1 MRGNKNVITPDSK
14 HERETRAEMPALLR
28 EAGPNERMAHLIK
41 LAFRG
46 LSRAL
51 QMRLRKHSILYGHWT
66 LLRILWRVDGMTQRQ
81 LSEQAG
87 VMEPTAFA
95 ALQAME
101 KLGYITRQK
110 MPHNSKQ
117 VRIFLTP
124 KGAALRPLI
133 VPAAEE
139 VNRLALSG
147 ISPNDLAV
155 TRRTLLTAIENLCAD
170 ELAWSDRKAPG
181 TATQDDGAAGDMSR
195 IRDTP

>member
-1 MRGNKNVITPDSK
+1 MNTPVSQ
-14 HERETRAEMPALLR
+14 HEYGASSEMPALLR
-28 EAGPNERMAHLIK
+28 EAGPNERMAHLVK

-51 QMRLRKHSILYGHWT
+51 QVRLRKHSILYGHWT

-101 KLGYITRQK
+101 KLGYIKRQK
-110 MPHNSKQ
+110 MPDNSKQ
-117 VRIFLTP
+117 VRIFLTS
-124 KGAALRPLI
+124 KGTALRPLI

-139 VNRLALSG
+139 VNRIALSG
-147 ISPNDLAV
+147 ISPSDLAV
-155 TRRTLLTAIENLCAD
+155 TRRTLLTVIENLCAD
-170 ELAWSDRKAPG
+170 ELIGADRKAPG
-181 TATQDDGAAGDMSR
+181 ATMHGEDTASDANQIMGK
-195 IRDTP
+195 P

>member
-1 MRGNKNVITPDSK
+1 MGTPGSK
-14 HERETRAEMPALLR
+14 HEREASAEMPALLR
-28 EAGPNERMAHLIK
+28 EAGPNERMAHLVK

-110 MPHNSKQ
+110 MPDNSKQ
-117 VRIFLTP
+117 VRIFLTS
-124 KGAALRPLI
+124 KGTALRPLI

-139 VNRLALSG
+139 VNRIALSG

-155 TRRTLLTAIENLCAD
+155 TRRTLLTVIENLCAD
-170 ELAWSDRKAPG
+170 ELVWPERKVPESA
-181 TATQDDGAAGDMSR
+181 AQDDDAAGM
-195 IRDTP
+195 T

>member
-1 MRGNKNVITPDSK
+1 MNTPASQ
-14 HERETRAEMPALLR
+14 HEYEASTEMPALLR
-28 EAGPNERMAHLIK
+28 EAGPNERMAHLVK

-66 LLRILWRVDGMTQRQ
+66 LLRILWRADGMTQRQ

-110 MPHNSKQ
+110 MPDNSKQ
-117 VRIFLTP
+117 VRIFLTS
-124 KGAALRPLI
+124 KGTALRPLI

-139 VNRLALSG
+139 VNRIALSG
-147 ISPNDLAV
+147 IAPADLAV
-155 TRRTLLTAIENLCAD
+155 TRRTLLTVIENLCAD
-170 ELAWSDRKAPG
+170 ELVRADRKAPG
-181 TATQDDGAAGDMSR
+181 TTMHGE
-195 IRDTP
+195 DTASDANQIMDKP